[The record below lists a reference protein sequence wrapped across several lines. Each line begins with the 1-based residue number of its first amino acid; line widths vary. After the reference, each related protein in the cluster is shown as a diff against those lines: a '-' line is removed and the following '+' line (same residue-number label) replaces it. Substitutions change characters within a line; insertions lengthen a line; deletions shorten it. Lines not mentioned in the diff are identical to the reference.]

1 MKRVKKVLI
10 LRFSSFGD
18 VAIMVPVLRALS
30 KKFPDVEFNL
40 ASRPKMAPLFE
51 EFTNINFISFDIEND
66 YKGLNGIFKLFKILK
81 KLKPTHVADLHFV
94 IRTRLISLLFKILGY
109 KVRSIDKGRR
119 QKKSLTRLKNKHFE
133 PLTPTIFRYSK
144 VFSKLGF
151 SVDITKNKLSYN
163 NYLPE
168 KLKEIFYLDKTKWI
182 GIAPFASFEGKT
194 YPLDLMQQVIVF
206 LQKDYKIFLLGA
218 GKKEEDLLDVWSKAY
233 LNCWNAS
240 KELDFKEQLM
250 TLPFLDVMISMDSLN
265 GHLASNAG
273 IPVITIWGQTHPY
286 AGFAPF
292 GQPEENSI
300 CSDRV
305 KYPGIPTSIY
315 GKEIPKGY
323 ENVFRTIS
331 PKVVIEKVLEIL
343 KKNN

>member
-1 MKRVKKVLI
+1 MKPLKKVLI
-10 LRFSSFGD
+10 LRFSSYGD
-18 VAIMVPVLRALS
+18 IAIMIPVLRALS
-30 KKFPDVEFNL
+30 ETYPNVEFNI
-40 ASRPKMAPLFE
+40 ASRPKMEPLFH
-51 EFTNINFISFDIEND
+51 EFTNIKFISLDIDND
-66 YKGLNGIFKLFKILK
+66 YNGLNGVFKIFKVLK
-81 KLKPTHVADLHFV
+81 AFKPTHIADLHFV
-94 IRTRLISLLFKILGY
+94 IRTRLISLLFKILGH

-119 QKKSLTRLKNKHFE
+119 QKKALTRLRNKHFE

-144 VFSKLGF
+144 VFSNLGF
-151 SVDITKNKLSYN
+151 PVDITKNELSHN
-163 NYLPE
+163 NHLPK
-168 KLKEIFYLDKTKWI
+168 KLKKTFYLDKKKWI
-182 GIAPFASFEGKT
+182 GVAPFASFEGKT

-218 GKKEEDLLDVWSKAY
+218 GKKEEDLLCVWSKAY

-250 TLPFLDVMISMDSLN
+250 TLPFLDIMISMDSLN

-273 IPVITIWGQTHPY
+273 IPVITLWGQTHPY
-286 AGFAPF
+286 GGFAPF
-292 GQPEENSI
+292 GQPEDYSI

-315 GKEIPKGY
+315 GKDIPIGY

-331 PKVVIEKVLEIL
+331 PKTVIEKALEIL
-343 KKNN
+343 EKKN

>member
-1 MKRVKKVLI
+1 MKRAKKVLI

-40 ASRPKMAPLFE
+40 ASRPKMAQLFE
-51 EFTNINFISFDIEND
+51 EFTNINFISLDIEND
-66 YKGLNGIFKLFKILK
+66 YKGLNGVFKLFKILK

-119 QKKSLTRLKNKHFE
+119 QKKSLTRFKNKHFE

-218 GKKEEDLLDVWSKAY
+218 GKKEEDLLDIWSKAY

-300 CSDRV
+300 CSDRI

-343 KKNN
+343 KNNN